1 MRPGTAREWA
11 ETLGVGPGDLPLLTR
26 MLIHSADSLDGAL
39 IRMRTTLHECPD
51 QELAEALFELERQ
64 IEDVVSRVRELHVE
78 VLREMR

>member
-11 ETLGVGPGDLPLLTR
+11 ETLGVGPGDIPLLTQ
-26 MLIHSADSLDGAL
+26 MLIHSAESVDSAL

-51 QELAEALFELERQ
+51 QDLAEALFELERQ
-64 IEDVVSRVRELHVE
+64 MRDVASRVRALHVE